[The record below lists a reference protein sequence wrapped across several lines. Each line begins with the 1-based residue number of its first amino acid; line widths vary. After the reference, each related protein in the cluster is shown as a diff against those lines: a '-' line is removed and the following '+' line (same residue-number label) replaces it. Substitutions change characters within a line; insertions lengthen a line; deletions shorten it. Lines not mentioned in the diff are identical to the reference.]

1 MFKPKKCQDCFMVSG
16 AAVDVDLSISPSLA
30 NGRRMGQTVHT
41 DQESACQTRVAK
53 QEKNNYPGGSVQGN
67 LERLRICGNFRY

>member
-1 MFKPKKCQDCFMVSG
+1 MVSG
-16 AAVDVDLSISPSLA
+16 AAVDVDLSIGLSLE
-30 NGRRMGQTVHT
+30 NGRRMGQGGYT
-41 DQESACQTRVAK
+41 DQGPACQTMVAK